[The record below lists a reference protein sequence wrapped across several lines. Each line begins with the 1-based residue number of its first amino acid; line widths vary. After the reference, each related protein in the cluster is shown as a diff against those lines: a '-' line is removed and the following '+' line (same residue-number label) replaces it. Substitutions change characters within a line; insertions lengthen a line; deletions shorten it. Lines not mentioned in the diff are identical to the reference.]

1 MFQLIT
7 KFIFSYTIN
16 YNFVVFFFSDPLL
29 QFIQII
35 LIYKSRK
42 KKKNLIIDAAFIKSF
57 FIYRIINP
65 HTPANLTNR
74 ANSHIDVFQ
83 YFFILDAVHFK
94 LK

>member
-7 KFIFSYTIN
+7 KMYIFSDIN
-16 YNFVVFFFSDPLL
+16 YIILSYFFFDPLL

-35 LIYKSRK
+35 LIYKSQ

-83 YFFILDAVHFK
+83 YFFILDAVHLK